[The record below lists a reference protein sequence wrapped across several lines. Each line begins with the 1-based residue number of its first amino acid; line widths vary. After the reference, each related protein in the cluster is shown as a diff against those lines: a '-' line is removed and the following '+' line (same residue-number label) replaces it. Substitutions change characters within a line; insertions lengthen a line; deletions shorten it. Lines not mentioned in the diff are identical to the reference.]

1 MGAFFTAVL
10 AKFGALATWLG
21 KLLIG
26 VFASGWFLLTDVVCW
41 FFDGILKLT
50 QTILNGLPGTN
61 AFAALN
67 PAQYISGAP
76 ADLVNMIG
84 LMRVGE
90 GLAIILG
97 AIAIK
102 LVLQLVP
109 FTRLGS

>member
-1 MGAFFTAVL
+1 MGAFFTAIL
-10 AKFGALATWLG
+10 AKFAALASWIGALAKAVFVAAWLFG
-21 KLLIG
+21 
-26 VFASGWFLLTDVVCW
+26 TDLVCW
-41 FFDGILKLT
+41 VFEGFCRLT
-50 QTILNGLPGTN
+50 QTLLNGLPGTD

-67 PAQYISGAP
+67 PAQYINGAP